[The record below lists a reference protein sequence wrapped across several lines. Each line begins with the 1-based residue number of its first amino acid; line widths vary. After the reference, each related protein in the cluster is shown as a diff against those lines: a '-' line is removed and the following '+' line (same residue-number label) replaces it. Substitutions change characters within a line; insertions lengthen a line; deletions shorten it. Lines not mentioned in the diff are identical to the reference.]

1 MFRILKKEI
10 NFELLYVLSLPSRYQ
25 TLHKLSEGLYK
36 EKGSKFIA
44 YAVPCF
50 NEEEAKSYLA
60 EWRRL
65 HHQARHVCYAYR
77 FGSDHSAFRANDDGE
92 PNNSAGA
99 PILGQIQS
107 FGLTNV
113 LIGVVRYF
121 GGTKLGVG
129 GLIHAYKTAAREAIE
144 NGLIVER
151 ELKQLLEIKFS
162 YPVMPLVMNAVKQFR
177 VDVLSTDLQMDCA
190 VIVDV
195 PLGQFSV
202 FKNKISEI
210 EGLELIEKE
219 IR

>member
-1 MFRILKKEI
+1 MSI
-10 NFELLYVLSLPSRYQ
+10 PSRYQ
-25 TLHKLSEGLYK
+25 TLDKLTEGLYK

-50 NEEEAKSYLA
+50 NEEEAKNYLA

-77 FGSDHSAFRANDDGE
+77 FGSDHSVFRANDDGE

-129 GLIHAYKTAAREAIE
+129 GLIHAYKTAARDAIE
-144 NGLIVER
+144 NGSIVER
-151 ELKQLLEIKFS
+151 ELKQLLEMKFS
-162 YPVMPLVMNAVKQFR
+162 YPLIPLVMNAVKQFQI
-177 VDVLSTDLQMDCA
+177 DVLSTDLQMDC
-190 VIVDV
+190 VMIVDV
-195 PLGQFSV
+195 PLGQFPML
-202 FKNKISEI
+202 KNKMSEI
-210 EGLELIEKE
+210 EGLALIEKE

>member
-1 MFRILKKEI
+1 MSI
-10 NFELLYVLSLPSRYQ
+10 PSRYQ
-25 TLHKLSEGLYK
+25 TLDKLTEGLYK

-50 NEEEAKSYLA
+50 NEEGAKNYLA

-77 FGSDHSAFRANDDGE
+77 FGSDHSVFRANDDGE

-129 GLIHAYKTAAREAIE
+129 GLIHAYKTAARDAIE
-144 NGLIVER
+144 NGSIVER
-151 ELKQLLEIKFS
+151 ELKQLLEMKFS
-162 YPVMPLVMNAVKQFR
+162 YPLIPLVMNVVKQFQI
-177 VDVLSTDLQMDCA
+177 DVLSTDLQMDC
-190 VIVDV
+190 VMIVDV
-195 PLGQFSV
+195 PLGQFPM
-202 FKNKISEI
+202 FKNKMSEI
-210 EGLELIEKE
+210 EGLALIEKE